1 MNRRSFDFQNP
12 LLELQVR
19 PHFARQQVGVPKI
32 PSQGILVL
40 KDHGSHRAL
49 VNLELTETVGIMGAR
64 CIVNFH
70 SGAVLRV
77 DNVDEY
83 RII

>member
-1 MNRRSFDFQNP
+1 VNRGSFDFQNP
-12 LLELQVR
+12 LLELQVH
-19 PHFARQQVGVPKI
+19 PYFARQQVGVQKI

-40 KDHGSHRAL
+40 KDQGSYRAL

-64 CIVNFH
+64 WIVNFN
-70 SGAVLRV
+70 SGAILQVN
-77 DNVDEY
+77 NVDEY